1 MNRLQSVLRDTSRE
15 QLYRG
20 ESELSPAFTTQLGY
34 GAILERQTMNH
45 FRQLMILSTA
55 IAATGASFAQ
65 DVGRVISSQAVV
77 QQVAVPR
84 QVCSNDQ
91 VEVQQQKSG
100 AGALMGAIAGGA
112 MGNAVGR
119 GAGNAAAT
127 MIGFIGGAVLGDR
140 IEGSPAT
147 QVQTVQNCVNQS
159 FYENRT
165 IGYNVVYE
173 FGGKQYSVQMPQ
185 DPGPTVQLQI
195 TPVGMQSPPPSP
207 SSVTMA
213 PVYQQQP
220 VVESRAPYYR
230 QPYYVQPYYPPVSL
244 NLGFGYWG
252 GHGRWR

>member
-1 MNRLQSVLRDTSRE
+1 MSSE
-15 QLYRG
+15 QLYRV
-20 ESELSPAFTTQLGY
+20 ESELNPAFTTLLHDVS
-34 GAILERQTMNH
+34 ILERKTMNH

-84 QVCSNDQ
+84 QVCSTDQ
-91 VEVQQQKSG
+91 VAVQQQKSG

-127 MIGFIGGAVLGDR
+127 MIGFIGGAVLGER

-147 QVQTVQNCVNQS
+147 QMQTVQNCVNQS

-165 IGYNVVYE
+165 VGYNVVYE

-185 DPGPTVQLQI
+185 DPGPTVQLQV
-195 TPVGMQSPPPSP
+195 TPVGMQSPPPNTNSIA
-207 SSVTMA
+207 TA
-213 PVYQQQP
+213 PLYQQTP
-220 VVESRAPYYR
+220 VLEPRAVYYT
-230 QPYYVQPYYPPVSL
+230 QPYYAQPYYPPVSL

-252 GHGRWR
+252 GRGRWH